1 MKFKIEFDCDSA
13 AFDEDAN
20 NEILRILLVVAT
32 QVSRKQNG
40 EEFSYI
46 VRDINGN
53 TIGDYSLK

>member
-1 MKFKIEFDCDSA
+1 MKFKIEFDCDNA

-20 NEILRILLVVAT
+20 NEILRILLLVAT
-32 QVSRKQNG
+32 QISRKQNG
-40 EEFSYI
+40 EEFSYV